1 MLKHG
6 RFLQNLVV
14 SPVFP
19 KPIYQED
26 DEDDDDAAGDD
37 VGDDENADE

>member
-14 SPVFP
+14 SPQFP
-19 KPIYQED
+19 KPIYQSDEED
-26 DEDDDDAAGDD
+26 NEEDNGEDAAGDD
-37 VGDDENADE
+37 NAEE